1 MLFWLKERVGD
12 YVSKIG
18 DYKLSFKIGVMTLR
32 LFYPLLKKGLVPT
45 SPKKAALQKQ
55 THFLSARFSNE
66 GTSGSMSTIG
76 FFLDSLVF
84 PLHLNHDNF
93 KVMHQK

>member
-1 MLFWLKERVGD
+1 MFCLKERVGD

-32 LFYPLLKKGLVPT
+32 LFYPLIKKGSGADFT
-45 SPKKAALQKQ
+45 DDEAALQKQ

-66 GTSGSMSTIG
+66 GTSGSMSTIC